1 MLLEKWDMYME
12 KIWHRPNTFLKT
24 NSKWVI
30 DPTVKCKTI
39 KLVENNIG
47 EKSTLSLK
55 MQF

>member
-12 KIWHRPNTFLKT
+12 KIWHRPNTFLKR

-30 DPTVKCKTI
+30 DPNVKCKTI